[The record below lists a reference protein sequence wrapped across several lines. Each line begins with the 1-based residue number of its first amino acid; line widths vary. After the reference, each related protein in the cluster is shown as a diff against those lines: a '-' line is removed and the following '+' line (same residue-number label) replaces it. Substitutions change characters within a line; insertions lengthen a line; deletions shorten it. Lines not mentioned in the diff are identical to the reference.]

1 LDDAQEEFEMAD
13 EDPNKAGEA
22 EQPQGNKVPDE
33 AEFRH
38 YQEEVADKVEG
49 ISGASAGGPAV

>member
-1 LDDAQEEFEMAD
+1 MAG
-13 EDPNKAGEA
+13 EDPNKAGKA
-22 EQPQGNKVPDE
+22 EQAQGTDKVPDE
-33 AEFRH
+33 ADFRH